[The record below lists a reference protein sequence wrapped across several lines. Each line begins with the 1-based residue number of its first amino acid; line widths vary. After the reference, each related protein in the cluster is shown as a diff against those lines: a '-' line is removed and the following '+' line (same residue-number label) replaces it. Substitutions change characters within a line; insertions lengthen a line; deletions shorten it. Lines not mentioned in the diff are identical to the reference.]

1 MKKILY
7 VLLEQWADW
16 EPAYLRS
23 AVTMLGN
30 GAFENKTVSITKSPV
45 TSIGGAVCVPDYDLQ
60 DVPDDYVALILV
72 GGLSWHS
79 EQALQVAP
87 LVQECVK
94 SGKVLGAICD
104 ACRFIGTLGILNKG
118 KHTANDLLE
127 LQQSAGAAYT
137 NAQGFL
143 PRQAVADCNIVTA
156 NGTAALEFAQEVLR
170 TLHVADDATIR
181 TWYDFHK
188 LGLYTAPLP
197 NMG

>member
-7 VLLEQWADW
+7 VVLEQWADW

-30 GAFENKTVSITKSPV
+30 GVFENKTVAPTKAPV
-45 TSIGGAVCVPDYDLQ
+45 PSIGGTVCVPDYDLQ
-60 DVPDDYVALILV
+60 DVPTDYDALILV

-87 LVQECVK
+87 LVKDCVK

-104 ACRFIGTLGILNKG
+104 ACRFIGTLGVLNKV
-118 KHTANDLLE
+118 KHTANDLTE

-143 PRQAVADCNIVTA
+143 PRQAVADGNIVTA
-156 NGTAALEFAQEVLR
+156 NGTAALEFALEVLR
-170 TLHVADDATIR
+170 VLHVADER
-181 TWYDFHK
+181 TVKEWYDFHK
-188 LGLYTAPLP
+188 LGFYTVALP
-197 NMG
+197 HMG